1 MSENIRK
8 GGSKTTGQIL
18 KEAGYSESVSKSPQR
33 VTESKGWQELME
45 EYFPSEYLLK
55 KHKKLLNKKEIVTYK
70 GDFKKTRQPHTD
82 VKYALDMLYD
92 ICKKHHTE
100 LIMLNLQEQPFQA
113 LEKYGFIDDLGNENI
128 CSNVKQAIERANT
141 LLKIVTIQQ

>member
-1 MSENIRK
+1 MLQLIMATTKQKIAVKKMSENIRK

-55 KHKKLLNKKEIVTYK
+55 KHKKLLNKKEIVTYQ
-70 GDFKKTRQPHTD
+70 GEYTKTRQPHSD
-82 VKYALDMLYD
+82 VKYALDMLYKLKGLYKEPKQVD
-92 ICKKHHTE
+92 YNPYSDLSDEELDERIRKLKKS
-100 LIMLNLQEQPFQA
+100 LR
-113 LEKYGFIDDLGNENI
+113 
-128 CSNVKQAIERANT
+128 VK
-141 LLKIVTIQQ
+141 